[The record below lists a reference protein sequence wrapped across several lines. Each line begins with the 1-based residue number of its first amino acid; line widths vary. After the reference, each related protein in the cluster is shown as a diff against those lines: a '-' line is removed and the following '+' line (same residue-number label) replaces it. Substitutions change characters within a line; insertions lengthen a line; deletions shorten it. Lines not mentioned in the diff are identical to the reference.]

1 MKVLKREYTLA
12 KLDRYIHTLTS
23 YVVRIYWITLVME
36 WMY

>member
-23 YVVRIYWITLVME
+23 
-36 WMY
+36 